1 MNFLNNLFSL
11 KNKIAVV
18 TGAANGNG
26 KSISE
31 ALLRAGAQVI
41 LVDIDEKNLQ
51 RTKKYFNK
59 LHLKPLIYCC
69 DVTNSEKLG
78 ELCDFVL
85 QKFHRIDILVN
96 NAGITRGHEI
106 FDYPEEFW
114 DKTYETN
121 LKAPFFL
128 SQLFTKTMKK
138 QKSGVIINI
147 TSINAELA
155 FPNNPA
161 YVSSKGGL
169 KQLTKSL
176 ALDLGKYGIR
186 VNNIGPGYIRT
197 DMTKKSWLNKSRR
210 KKIEEKTMLGR
221 WGVSEDLSGLVIF
234 LSSDSSS
241 YITGQDFYV
250 DGGWLAKGL

>member
-1 MNFLNNLFSL
+1 MNFLNNLFTL
-11 KNKIAVV
+11 QNKTAVV

-31 ALLRAGAQVI
+31 ALLRAGARVI
-41 LVDIDEKNLQ
+41 LVDIDEKILLQ
-51 RTKKYFNK
+51 TKNKFNK
-59 LHLKPLIYCC
+59 SKLKPLIFSC
-69 DVTNSEKLG
+69 DITNSKKLL
-78 ELCDFVL
+78 ELNDFVL
-85 QKFHRIDILVN
+85 QHFKKIDILVN
-96 NAGITRGHEI
+96 NAGITHGHEI
-106 FDYPEEFW
+106 SDYPEKLW

-121 LKAPFFL
+121 LKAPFL
-128 SQLFTKTMKK
+128 IAKLFSKTMKK

-161 YVSSKGGL
+161 YVSFKGGL

-197 DMTKKSWLNKSRR
+197 NMTKKSWMNKPRR
-210 KKIEEKTMLGR
+210 KKIENKTILGR
-221 WGVSEDLSGLVIF
+221 WGTPEDLTGLVIL

-250 DGGWLAKGL
+250 DGGWLIKGL